1 MFYPPPGIN
10 TYIRDARILEVVRDQ
25 KTDENMVVFDIP
37 SPPPFQLL
45 DVERTS
51 RRGYVIK
58 NNVLQSLGI
67 HKTGGAR
74 HPYPVERKFRL
85 V

>member
-1 MFYPPPGIN
+1 MI
-10 TYIRDARILEVVRDQ
+10 
-25 KTDENMVVFDIP
+25 VFDIP
-37 SPPPFQLL
+37 PPPPFQLS
-45 DVERTS
+45 DIESTS

-58 NNVLQSLGI
+58 NNILQSLGI

-74 HPYPVERKFRL
+74 HPYPVERKFRI